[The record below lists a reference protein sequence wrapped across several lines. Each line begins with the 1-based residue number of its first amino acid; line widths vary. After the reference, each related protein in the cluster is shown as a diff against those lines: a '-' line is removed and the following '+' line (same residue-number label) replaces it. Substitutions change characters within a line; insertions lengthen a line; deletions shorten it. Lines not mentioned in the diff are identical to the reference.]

1 MVEVL
6 SYVVIAEKLLCFKI
20 NGVST
25 FQGIKTGVIE
35 QINTNCAP
43 FSVGVHFMVHRW
55 NLAFKTLF
63 TLEIVNSIE
72 DLLWNYHA
80 YFAHSPK
87 RHLDH

>member
-43 FSVGVHFMVHRW
+43 FSVGVHFMVHR
-55 NLAFKTLF
+55 
-63 TLEIVNSIE
+63 
-72 DLLWNYHA
+72 
-80 YFAHSPK
+80 
-87 RHLDH
+87 